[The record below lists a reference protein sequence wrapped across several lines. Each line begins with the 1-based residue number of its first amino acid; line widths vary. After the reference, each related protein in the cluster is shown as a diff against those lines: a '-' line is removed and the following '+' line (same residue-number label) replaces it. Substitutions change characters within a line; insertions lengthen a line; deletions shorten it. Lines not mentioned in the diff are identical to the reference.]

1 MEVLEP
7 STVVPDESV
16 DGRFALSGA
25 GFVIRK
31 TGLKHFI
38 DS

>member
-7 STVVPDESV
+7 STVVLDESLA
-16 DGRFALSGA
+16 GRFALSEA
-25 GFVIRK
+25 SFLIRK
-31 TGLKHFI
+31 TGLKHVI